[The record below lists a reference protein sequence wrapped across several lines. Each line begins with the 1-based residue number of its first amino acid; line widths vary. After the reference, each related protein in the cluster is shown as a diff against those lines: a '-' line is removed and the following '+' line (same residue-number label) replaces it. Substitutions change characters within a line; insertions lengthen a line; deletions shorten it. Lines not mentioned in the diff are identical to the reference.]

1 MPGKEL
7 NYLKKNSRLQ
17 FTEEERASPDLK
29 KPIQK
34 AEKAADRVEQVKKK
48 ARLQFEGNVP
58 KPPSKLSHGVQK
70 VPGRLLSE
78 EVHRNIRESEDEN
91 AGVQAS
97 HVAEQATECA
107 FHMGESAYH
116 AHKLKPQREL
126 YKAEHK
132 LDQAN
137 VDALYKQ
144 SIRNDLQSGSNPMSR
159 YRQKQAIKKQYAAVK
174 SGKRTEQTVKGA
186 KKAAQQTERATEKVL
201 QFIGKHKAGFLVFGL
216 LGMLVF
222 LLMNTF
228 SSCSQMAM
236 GTVQSVV
243 GTSYLSEDEDILA
256 VERAYVRMEDE
267 LDRRIDNIESEY
279 PGYDEYL
286 YSVDEIGHN
295 PYALISYLTAKYVSF
310 TPAEMQS
317 ELETLF
323 QEQYRL
329 SITET
334 IEIRHRTEE
343 YTVTVID
350 PETGE
355 EITTTETA
363 EVPYEY
369 KILSVELLNHGIPI
383 SDLDAEQSEM
393 YAVLMETRGNKPEL
407 FDSEDNPF
415 VGSLDITPPTP
426 YEIPPAALA
435 DPQFAALIREAEK
448 YLGYPYVWGG
458 SKPSTSF
465 DCSGFTCWVLN
476 QSGVA
481 SVGRTNARG
490 LYKRSAVVSRAE
502 AKPGDLIFFTGARAA
517 QIGHPVTHVGIYV
530 GNGMMIR
537 CAGNGVEYHTIDSKY
552 YKKNFYAFGRLG
564 G

>member
-1 MPGKEL
+1 MNRKR
-7 NYLKKNSRLQ
+7 NTTRLH
-17 FTEEERASPDLK
+17 FTEEERASPEPK

-34 AEKAADRVEQVKKK
+34 AEKAADRVDQVKCRAK
-48 ARLQFEGNVP
+48 LQFEDSTL
-58 KPPSKLSHGVQK
+58 KPPSKLSHEVKK
-70 VPGRLLSE
+70 VPGRLLSQ

-91 AGVQAS
+91 AGVQAA
-97 HVAEQATECA
+97 HGAEQTAETA

-126 YKAEHK
+126 YKAEQK

-144 SIRNDLQSGSNPMSR
+144 SLRNDPQGGSNPMSR
-159 YRQKQAIKKQYAAVK
+159 YRQKQAIKKQYAAAK

-186 KKAAQQTERATEKVL
+186 KKAAQETEKVTEKVIR
-201 QFIGKHKAGFLVFGL
+201 FIGRHKVGFLVLGLFGV
-216 LGMLVF
+216 LVF

-256 VERAYVRMEDE
+256 VERAYMRMEDE
-267 LDRRIDNIESEY
+267 LDRRIDSIESGY
-279 PGYDEYL
+279 PGYDEYR

-310 TPAEMQS
+310 TPAEMQA

-329 SITET
+329 NITES
-334 IEIRHRTEE
+334 IEIRYRTEKQA
-343 YTVTVID
+343 VTTID

-355 EITTTETA
+355 EITTELV

-369 KILSVELLNHGIPI
+369 KILSVELLNRGIPL

-393 YAVLMETRGNKPEL
+393 YAILMETRGNKPEL
-407 FDSEDNPF
+407 FDAEDNPF

-481 SVGRTNARG
+481 NVGRTNARG
-490 LYKRSAVVSRAE
+490 LYKRSTVVSRAE
-502 AKPGDLIFFTGARAA
+502 AKSGDLIFFTGARAA

-530 GNGMMIR
+530 GNGMMIH

>member
-1 MPGKEL
+1 M
-7 NYLKKNSRLQ
+7 SRKRNTARLH
-17 FTEEERASPDLK
+17 FTEAERASPELK

-48 ARLQFEGNVP
+48 ARLKFEGEAP
-58 KPPSKLSHGVQK
+58 KPPSKLTHEVQK
-70 VPGRLLSE
+70 APGRLLSQ

-91 AGVQAS
+91 AGIRAA
-97 HVAEQATECA
+97 HTAERTAETGL
-107 FHMGESAYH
+107 HMGESAYH
-116 AHKLKPQREL
+116 AHKLKPQREI

-137 VDALYKQ
+137 VAALYKQ
-144 SIRNDLQSGSNPMSR
+144 SIHNDTQSSSNPMSR
-159 YRQKQAIKKQYAAVK
+159 YRQKQAIKKQYAAAK

-186 KKAAQQTERATEKVL
+186 KKAAQVTEKVIR
-201 QFIGKHKAGFLVFGL
+201 FIGRYKVGFLIFGL
-216 LGMLVF
+216 LAVLVI
-222 LLMNTF
+222 LLMNFF

-243 GTSYLSEDEDILA
+243 GTSYLSEDDDILA

-267 LDRRIDNIESEY
+267 LDRRIDHIENEY
-279 PGYDEYL
+279 PGYDEYR

-310 TPAEMQS
+310 TPAEMQA

-329 SITET
+329 SITES
-334 IEIRHRTEE
+334 IEIRYRTEVH
-343 YTVTVID
+343 TVTTID

-355 EITTTETA
+355 EIITTETV

-369 KILSVELLNHGIPI
+369 KILSVELLNRGIST
-383 SDLDAEQSEM
+383 SDLNAEQSEM

-407 FDSEDNPF
+407 FDAEDNPF
-415 VGSLDITPPTP
+415 VGDLDITPPTP

-476 QSGVA
+476 QSGTA
-481 SVGRTNARG
+481 NVGRTNARG
-490 LYKRSAVVSRAE
+490 LYKRSTVVSRAE

-530 GNGMMIR
+530 GNGMMIH

>member
-1 MPGKEL
+1 M
-7 NYLKKNSRLQ
+7 SRKHNTTRLH
-17 FTEEERASPDLK
+17 FTEEERASPELK
-29 KPIQK
+29 KPIQN

-48 ARLQFEGNVP
+48 ARLQFEGDAP
-58 KPPSKLSHGVQK
+58 KPSSKLSHEVQK
-70 VPGRLLSE
+70 APGRLLSE

-97 HVAEQATECA
+97 HVAEQATESA

-144 SIRNDLQSGSNPMSR
+144 SIHNDPQSGSNPMSR
-159 YRQKQAIKKQYAAVK
+159 YRQKQAIKKQYAAAK

-186 KKAAQQTERATEKVL
+186 KKAAQETEKATEKVIR
-201 QFIGKHKAGFLVFGL
+201 FIGQHKVGFLVFGL
-216 LGMLVF
+216 LGVLVV

-267 LDRRIDNIESEY
+267 LDWRIDNIESEY
-279 PGYDEYL
+279 PGYDEYR

-295 PYALISYLTAKYVSF
+295 PYALISYLTAKYMSF
-310 TPAEMQS
+310 TSAEMQA
-317 ELETLF
+317 ELEALF

-329 SITET
+329 NITES
-334 IEIRHRTEE
+334 IEIRYRTEE
-343 YTVTVID
+343 QTVTTID

-355 EITTTETA
+355 EITTIETV

-369 KILSVELLNHGIPI
+369 KILSVELLNRGIPL

-393 YAVLMETRGNKPEL
+393 YAILMETRGNKPEL

-481 SVGRTNARG
+481 SIGRTNARG
-490 LYKRSAVVSRAE
+490 LYKRSTVVSRAE

-530 GNGMMIR
+530 GNGMMIH

>member
-1 MPGKEL
+1 M
-7 NYLKKNSRLQ
+7 SRKRNATRLH
-17 FTEEERASPDLK
+17 FTEEERASPELK

-48 ARLQFEGNVP
+48 ARLQFEGDAP
-58 KPPSKLSHGVQK
+58 KPPSKLSHEVK
-70 VPGRLLSE
+70 KAPGRLLSQ

-91 AGVQAS
+91 VGVLAA
-97 HVAEQATECA
+97 HGTERTAETAL
-107 FHMGESAYH
+107 HMGESAYH

-126 YKAEHK
+126 YRAEQK
-132 LDQAN
+132 LDQVN
-137 VDALYKQ
+137 VDTLYKQ
-144 SIRNDLQSGSNPMSR
+144 SIHNDPRSGSNPMSR
-159 YRQKQAIKKQYAAVK
+159 YRQKQAIKKQYVAAK
-174 SGKRTEQTVKGA
+174 SGKRTEQTVKVV
-186 KKAAQQTERATEKVL
+186 KKAAQETEKATEKVIR
-201 QFIGKHKAGFLVFGL
+201 FIGRYKVGFLVFGL
-216 LGMLVF
+216 LGVLAF

-256 VERAYVRMEDE
+256 VESAYVRMEDA

-279 PGYDEYL
+279 PGYDEYR

-310 TPAEMQS
+310 TPAEMQA
-317 ELETLF
+317 ELEVLF

-329 SITET
+329 NITES
-334 IEIRHRTEE
+334 IEIRYRTEE
-343 YTVTVID
+343 QTVTTID

-355 EITTTETA
+355 EMTTTETV

-369 KILSVELLNHGIPI
+369 KILSVELLNKGISI

-407 FDSEDNPF
+407 FDAEDNPF

-490 LYKRSAVVSRAE
+490 LYKRSTVVSRAE

-530 GNGMMIR
+530 GDGMMIH